1 MSSTAA
7 QAIVLFVILVEV
19 LGGWLCDASWSSFV
33 LLVLFNIFVVSDVFN
48 VFCELCVI
56 ISAPLIAA
64 QVTRIRD
71 SVVLAHLSVAASKMH
86 SHIDMLLLVIG
97 TSLYGVVLSSM
108 ALSTRIAGPTVVRPS
123 EITEPHDEEVALIC
137 DGKVDEEWSEH
148 AFYEGTDNTDE
159 HDQDAS
165 TSVSFFDAEES
176 LSESSDNS
184 VCALVVVSPDVSFSS
199 STLSGDDKS
208 LVLVNVVEES
218 ALRLEDWQ
226 DIRNYVALPP
236 LDVIEEEEEAGDKGS
251 ADPDDD
257 ASVNS
262 SVEEDAGDVVE
273 DALRL
278 SHYQDVHR
286 YVPLPPLNAIK
297 EEVEDADEGESPVAR
312 SVSRLGVSPASE
324 SSFEDDDEEDYGVV
338 VTTSSAP
345 SGRLSPIPEEDES
358 EVENLVSWDSGTT
371 LVTAPAV
378 EGKTGSA
385 PLDEMVT
392 FAFEDDPSYVLDQE
406 GRRRRNNAKKN
417 PPTNIVEV
425 ETSQDRSVERAMYIL
440 TNKLPLVLRYD
451 GDHDL
456 SSYLNSNPVPRA
468 LIESVPS
475 TSTETVITT
484 SPSLAST
491 LIPAPAPSSP
501 SSSMTKVSTRRSDRS
516 FVDPTFVYNDVP
528 TDYRRVSRIPTPK
541 KPTGLKGK
549 WKHYIAGGPSS
560 AGEVVAK
567 KSIKKIV
574 KVIKNTKPVWRP

>member
-1 MSSTAA
+1 MSITAA

-48 VFCELCVI
+48 VFCELCSFQDALPHRYSDPS
-56 ISAPLIAA
+56 SA
-64 QVTRIRD
+64 Q
-71 SVVLAHLSVAASKMH
+71 
-86 SHIDMLLLVIG
+86 MLLLVIG

-137 DGKVDEEWSEH
+137 DGKADEEWSEH
-148 AFYEGTDNTDE
+148 AFCEGTDNTDE

-165 TSVSFFDAEES
+165 TSFSFFDAEES

-184 VCALVVVSPDVSFSS
+184 
-199 STLSGDDKS
+199 S
-208 LVLVNVVEES
+208 LVLANVVEES

-286 YVPLPPLNAIK
+286 YVPLPPLDAIE
-297 EEVEDADEGESPVAR
+297 EEVEDAD
-312 SVSRLGVSPASE
+312 
-324 SSFEDDDEEDYGVV
+324 EDDDEEDYGVV

-371 LVTAPAV
+371 LVTDPAT
-378 EGKTGSA
+378 EGKDGS
-385 PLDEMVT
+385 PLLEQIAAY
-392 FAFEDDPSYVLDQE
+392 AFKEDPAYIPDQE

-417 PPTNIVEV
+417 SPSELVEV
-425 ETSQDRSVERAMYIL
+425 GTAQDQSVERAMYIL
-440 TNKLPLVLRYD
+440 TNDLPLVLRYD

-456 SSYLNSNPVPRA
+456 SSYIKSN
-468 LIESVPS
+468 SVPCASIEPVSS
-475 TSTETVITT
+475 TSTEAVITI

-501 SSSMTKVSTRRSDRS
+501 SSSTTKVSTRRSTRP
-516 FVDPTFVYNDVP
+516 FVDSTFIYNDVP

-541 KPTGLKGK
+541 KPTGIKGK
-549 WKHYIAGGPSS
+549 WKHYIASGPSS